1 MLLRQKKH
9 NLPHQIHRGPP
20 CHLDTPITMPRKKT
34 MLSKKLSL
42 ERKLCFPIY
51 NKKRMEKKNKT
62 KNSKTCMKEHG
73 KHTSAR
79 SSSANS
85 LWQLAL
91 GAGFPDRKQAP
102 WTTERNK
109 HLPSPGMPAQNG
121 IIYIRTHPIEI
132 KSKCINSSK

>member
-85 LWQLAL
+85 L
-91 GAGFPDRKQAP
+91 
-102 WTTERNK
+102 
-109 HLPSPGMPAQNG
+109 
-121 IIYIRTHPIEI
+121 
-132 KSKCINSSK
+132 